1 MLDNGQL
8 RQEQR
13 KVETDAKFKFT
24 AGRKN
29 LANGPSREAKRKLA
43 PSKQLDQAQVAS
55 PIYSLRDRKSTRL
68 NSSH

>member
-1 MLDNGQL
+1 VLDNGQL

-29 LANGPSREAKRKLA
+29 LADGPSREVKIKLA
-43 PSKQLDQAQVAS
+43 PSKQLDQAQVES
-55 PIYSLRDRKSTRL
+55 TIFNLRPRGSLQTQ
-68 NSSH
+68 

>member
-1 MLDNGQL
+1 MLDNGRL

-13 KVETDAKFKFT
+13 KAETDAKFKFT

-55 PIYSLRDRKSTRL
+55 PIYSLRPRGSLQTQ
-68 NSSH
+68 